1 MNMYVV
7 QKVVILKILVLVDW
21 ATPVVTG
28 GNSKYGLIPHVP
40 EFCGQEKLAE
50 QLFCQKYNKESV
62 YSATKQTRVL
72 LIKKPVNN
80 CPFSIIVMNDHV
92 LKVCSRFFAA
102 LHLTACCSRCLLFI
116 TPCNI

>member
-1 MNMYVV
+1 MHVV

-28 GNSKYGLIPHVP
+28 GKSKYGLILRVP

-80 CPFSIIVMNDHV
+80 CPFSIIVMSDHV
-92 LKVCSRFFAA
+92 FEVCSRFFAA
-102 LHLTACCSRCLLFI
+102 LHLTARCGRCFLFHYSL
-116 TPCNI
+116 